1 MSNTSLLAGWRE
13 RWNRSLF
20 LFLRQR
26 VRGSVDIE
34 DLAQETYLRL
44 LRTRDLS
51 EIRNPQAYLLQV
63 ARHVVLEWRGQH
75 ASPASFVE
83 LEEASLVDDCPPELE
98 LEARSSQQRLEMALQ
113 ELSPVMRTVLLLRL
127 RDERPCREI
136 AQELGL
142 TDRQVKRHLTRGY
155 DQLRARLES

>member
-1 MSNTSLLAGWRE
+1 
-13 RWNRSLF
+13 
-20 LFLRQR
+20 
-26 VRGSVDIE
+26 
-34 DLAQETYLRL
+34 
-44 LRTRDLS
+44 
-51 EIRNPQAYLLQV
+51 
-63 ARHVVLEWRGQH
+63 VVLEWRGQH

>member
-1 MSNTSLLAGWRE
+1 LGTRNEFGLAVSPTMSNTSLLAGWRE

-51 EIRNPQAYLLQV
+51 EIRNP
-63 ARHVVLEWRGQH
+63 R
-75 ASPASFVE
+75 PISF
-83 LEEASLVDDCPPELE
+83 
-98 LEARSSQQRLEMALQ
+98 R
-113 ELSPVMRTVLLLRL
+113 
-127 RDERPCREI
+127 
-136 AQELGL
+136 
-142 TDRQVKRHLTRGY
+142 
-155 DQLRARLES
+155 